1 MRRIAI
7 RLMSS
12 FLLIIVVVSM
22 IFSVVGIR
30 IIEHRVVAEAQSR
43 VATDLN
49 AAWEI
54 YLNYLSHVSD
64 VIRFTAHRFYLR
76 DAILSGEIG
85 RAADEL
91 TDLWARERLD
101 VVAVT
106 DGRGVVLFRA
116 TNPLVAGDSQADDD
130 LIRAVLEG
138 REPVA
143 ATTIVSAEALQK
155 DCPHVAE
162 QAYCELVETPRARP
176 REETEQTTGMM
187 LKAAAPI
194 VDYND
199 NVIGVLYAG
208 LLLNRRYEIVDKIK
222 ETVFQGAK
230 YEGRDI
236 GTATIFND
244 DVRISTNVLNE
255 DGTRA
260 IGTRVAEEVYEGVVR
275 EGERWIGRAYVVNNW
290 YISAYEPI
298 RDIHGRIIGIL
309 YVGILEEPYLAL
321 KRRTVLLFLGIALA
335 GALLAIALS
344 YLFSKRLLGPI
355 RQLVSASWQVAHGN
369 LDAKVEVQ
377 SDDEL
382 AELAEA
388 FNIMASALK
397 ARDEKLAE
405 YTKKRIMESERLA
418 VIGQLAADVAHEL
431 NNPLQGIVTYSHLL
445 LERRSCDESMT
456 GSIEKRPRKP
466 QKKLSDVNSVLE
478 ECVSLVENQALFH
491 NIEIV
496 KSWNGNL
503 PLVVVDP
510 SQMQQVFMNMIINA
524 AEAMDGSGRL
534 IVASRFDSTEQVI
547 EVEFT
552 DTGHGISEENV
563 ERIFDPFFTT
573 KAVGH
578 GTGLGLAISYG
589 IIREHKGSVSVESQV
604 GHGTTFTIRLPVAV
618 DEEAEEGS

>member
-431 NNPLQGIVTYSHLL
+431 NNPLQGIVMMSIRCWRNVCHWSRT
-445 LERRSCDESMT
+445 RRC
-456 GSIEKRPRKP
+456 
-466 QKKLSDVNSVLE
+466 
-478 ECVSLVENQALFH
+478 
-491 NIEIV
+491 
-496 KSWNGNL
+496 
-503 PLVVVDP
+503 
-510 SQMQQVFMNMIINA
+510 
-524 AEAMDGSGRL
+524 
-534 IVASRFDSTEQVI
+534 
-547 EVEFT
+547 
-552 DTGHGISEENV
+552 
-563 ERIFDPFFTT
+563 FTT
-573 KAVGH
+573 
-578 GTGLGLAISYG
+578 S
-589 IIREHKGSVSVESQV
+589 RS
-604 GHGTTFTIRLPVAV
+604 
-618 DEEAEEGS
+618 